1 MGPLLLSCWLP
12 AECRRKLCPG
22 FRPQSGMPFP
32 DRPSS
37 GSCVPDSGFRVGCR
51 FRLRSLAEAV
61 SRNRASEWDVL
72 SRQEL
77 KWKLRPGFKPRNGTC
92 FPEGLGLRKL
102 CPRID
107 MASSGKRVLEYRA
120 GVFGGCGGQGE
131 HRLHTRRRRGGDPH
145 GGTWG
150 VVVLRG
156 VGLPLPKIH
165 LVNQMLADRIKS
177 TAAQVV
183 DSWAAPLLGQEV
195 SALMA
200 ATCYAS
206 NAA

>member
-1 MGPLLLSCWLP
+1 MGR
-12 AECRRKLCPG
+12 A
-22 FRPQSGMPFP
+22 FRM
-32 DRPSS
+32 
-37 GSCVPDSGFRVGCR
+37 
-51 FRLRSLAEAV
+51 
-61 SRNRASEWDVL
+61 
-72 SRQEL
+72 
-77 KWKLRPGFKPRNGTC
+77 GFK
-92 FPEGLGLRKL
+92 RKL

-120 GVFGGCGGQGE
+120 GVFGGCGGQGG

-165 LVNQMLADRIKS
+165 LVNQMLADRIKL
-177 TAAQVV
+177 TTAQVLE
-183 DSWAAPLLGQEV
+183 SWAAPLLGQEV